1 MNEKK
6 EFFWG
11 LRKETNFSQQQE
23 MLYVDAEKKKMD
35 ERAEKVSEIISRE
48 HIIALLC
55 PVYTAEP
62 PTNKLSQVKLMTK
75 VPNQGLHL

>member
-6 EFFWG
+6 VLVS

-23 MLYVDAEKKKMD
+23 MLHVDAEKKKMD

-48 HIIALLC
+48 HIIALLY
-55 PVYTAEP
+55 PVYIH
-62 PTNKLSQVKLMTK
+62 S
-75 VPNQGLHL
+75 

>member
-6 EFFWG
+6 KEFLWG

-23 MLYVDAEKKKMD
+23 MLHVDAEKKKMD

-48 HIIALLC
+48 HMHYSITIPC
-55 PVYTAEP
+55 KHSWT
-62 PTNKLSQVKLMTK
+62 THKQVKSSQA
-75 VPNQGLHL
+75 ND

>member
-1 MNEKK
+1 MKKK
-6 EFFWG
+6 EFLWG

-23 MLYVDAEKKKMD
+23 MLHVDAEKKKMD

-48 HIIALLC
+48 HIIALLY
-55 PVYTAEP
+55 PVNTAEP